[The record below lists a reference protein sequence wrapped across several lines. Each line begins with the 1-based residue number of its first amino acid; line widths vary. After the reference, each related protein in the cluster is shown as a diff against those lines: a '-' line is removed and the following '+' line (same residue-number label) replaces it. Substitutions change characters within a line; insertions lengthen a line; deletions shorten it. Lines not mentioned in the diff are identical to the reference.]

1 MNTFLKSK
9 LYINKAFSFRMVRN
23 FCTKTENNIVV
34 LEKSE
39 DFDKLLTGSKLP
51 VIVDFYADWCPPCKK
66 LIPVLEAKQKEKNG
80 FKLIKINVD
89 NHPELAERFNV
100 SGIPHVV
107 AFKDGKKNGEF
118 AGFNEAALNN
128 MIAKF

>member
-9 LYINKAFSFRMVRN
+9 MYINKTFSYRMIRN
-23 FCTKTENNIVV
+23 FCTNSENNIVV
-34 LEKSE
+34 LDKAE
-39 DFDKLLTGSKLP
+39 DFDKILSSSKLP

-66 LIPVLEAKQKEKNG
+66 LIPVLESKQKEKNG

-107 AFKDGKKNGEF
+107 SFKDGKKNGEF
-118 AGFNEAALNN
+118 AGFNETALNN